1 MKEKELKNMQLNFDV
16 TNELEQELERFAKTT
31 TKRQHNHSNRS
42 EINEYFVNKLDIR
55 RSINI
60 NKTIGYDKQQFMKNI
75 TENFHAKQKELQNQI
90 KNRRKN

>member
-16 TNELEQELERFAKTT
+16 TNELEQEVERFAKTT
-31 TKRQHNHSNRS
+31 TKRQNNHSNRS
-42 EINEYFVNKLDIR
+42 EINEYFVNKVDIR

-90 KNRRKN
+90 KNRMKN